1 MTWIFTRILNGGCD
15 CTTSP
20 FSERNFAGLP
30 DTGCGPNQR
39 SPAFSERP
47 GFCRRVR
54 ERVIAMM
61 QYQNV
66 CLEAIGYTLPEE
78 TVTSAEIERR
88 LEPLYRRLRLP
99 EGRLELMTGI
109 RERRFWEAGVLPSDK
124 SIESGEAAIAAA
136 GIERSEIGALIHG
149 SVCRDYLE
157 PATACR
163 VHHGLRL
170 GRRCLLYDV
179 SNACLGLLNG
189 ILQAAN
195 MIELGQVRAALV
207 LGTESSRPLVET
219 TVEALNRDESLT
231 RQSIKSAVASL
242 TIGSA
247 SAAVLL
253 TDRELSRTGN
263 RLQSAAARANTD
275 FHQLCQSGRDE
286 AIGSGMQPLMET
298 DSEQLMREGIAT
310 GVETFR
316 AFLETAAWEAGDI
329 DRTFCH
335 QVGVMHRKLML
346 ESLGL
351 MPERDFATF
360 PWLGNT
366 GSVALPVTMALG
378 LQGGHVRSGDR
389 VALLGIG
396 SGINCV
402 MLAVR
407 WETTLVG
414 SRVPCP
420 AWAAASPEEPRAAAA
435 IGTECG

>member
-1 MTWIFTRILNGGCD
+1 
-15 CTTSP
+15 
-20 FSERNFAGLP
+20 
-30 DTGCGPNQR
+30 
-39 SPAFSERP
+39 
-47 GFCRRVR
+47 
-54 ERVIAMM
+54 MM
-61 QYQNV
+61 QYHNV
-66 CLEAIGYTLPEE
+66 CLEAVSYALPDE
-78 TVTSAEIERR
+78 TVTSEEIERR

-109 RERRFWEAGVLPSDK
+109 RERRFWEPGVLPSDK
-124 SIESGEAAIAAA
+124 SIASGELAIAAS
-136 GIERSEIGALIHG
+136 GLDRTQIGALIHG

-170 GRRCLLYDV
+170 SHRCLVYDV

-189 ILQAAN
+189 VLQAAN

-207 LGTESSRPLVET
+207 VGTESSRPLVET
-219 TVEALNRDESLT
+219 TIEALNGDESLT
-231 RQSIKSAVASL
+231 RSSIKSAVASL

-253 TDRELSRTGN
+253 ADRELSRTGN
-263 RLQSAAARANTD
+263 RLHAAAARANTD
-275 FHQLCQSGRDE
+275 FHQLCQGGRDE

-298 DSEQLMREGIAT
+298 DAEQLLREGIAT

-316 AFLETAAWEAGDI
+316 DFLEASDWELESIA
-329 DRTFCH
+329 RTFCH
-335 QVGVMHRKLML
+335 QVGSTHRKLML

-351 MPERDFATF
+351 ALERDFVTF

-378 LQGGHVRSGDR
+378 LQGGHVQRGDR

-402 MLAVR
+402 MLAVD
-407 WETTLVG
+407 WQQSLVG
-414 SRVPCP
+414 SRGPCP
-420 AWAAASPEEPRAAAA
+420 DWAVASQRDL
-435 IGTECG
+435 